1 MRGEVGEESKVE
13 LRKLKTTHPYFLI
26 SFKGELLPSAMMQK
40 LEYLYSL
47 VGEIVS
53 PSTTSF
59 HPF

>member
-1 MRGEVGEESKVE
+1 MGEESKVE

-26 SFKGELLPSAMMQK
+26 SFKGELLPSVMMQK
-40 LEYLYSL
+40 LEYLYSSA
-47 VGEIVS
+47 GEIVS